1 MKTRHALGYPR
12 MGQGMTGVP
21 REGTSWGRRTHAVA
35 PPGCRGPWDM
45 ASLGG
50 TWNGGRQRSG
60 GPARHPDG
68 NPRPV
73 PRAPGGGGGGGGSR
87 GGKSWGR
94 RPRDPLLRDRVLE
107 AAPRAPQPPP
117 RAGPDFP
124 ALFTSEKLS
133 RDLGCGVAPTKRP
146 RPPRPYANEAKH
158 NAPIGQG
165 R

>member
-1 MKTRHALGYPR
+1 
-12 MGQGMTGVP
+12 
-21 REGTSWGRRTHAVA
+21 
-35 PPGCRGPWDM
+35 M

-73 PRAPGGGGGGGGSR
+73 PRAPGGEGGGGSR
-87 GGKSWGR
+87 GGRSSGR

-107 AAPRAPQPPP
+107 AAPRGPQPPP

-124 ALFTSEKLS
+124 ALFTSEKTFPGPGMRRRS
-133 RDLGCGVAPTKRP
+133 NQAPAVAP
-146 RPPRPYANEAKH
+146 
-158 NAPIGQG
+158 PIC
-165 R
+165 